1 MCFFYIINNINKINL
16 CEIGMTIENN
26 KKLLD
31 YAKYLW
37 LKEKKFIPF
46 PYILLNSSILL
57 NKCYDTIF
65 PLLNKESLKIN
76 FFLLKKV
83 RCFVKKQYRY

>member
-1 MCFFYIINNINKINL
+1 
-16 CEIGMTIENN
+16 MTIENN

-65 PLLNKESLKIN
+65 PLLNKESLKIS
-76 FFLLKKV
+76 FKKLCCKISAAS
-83 RCFVKKQYRY
+83 CFKNMG

>member
-1 MCFFYIINNINKINL
+1 
-16 CEIGMTIENN
+16 MTIENN

-57 NKCYDTIF
+57 
-65 PLLNKESLKIN
+65 
-76 FFLLKKV
+76 KKM
-83 RCFVKKQYRY
+83 

>member
-1 MCFFYIINNINKINL
+1 
-16 CEIGMTIENN
+16 MTIENN

-57 NKCYDTIF
+57 KKCYDKCLHKDLIKF
-65 PLLNKESLKIN
+65 VSKFAYSRKNQKFERIYVDFDELA
-76 FFLLKKV
+76 KK
-83 RCFVKKQYRY
+83 RCK

>member
-1 MCFFYIINNINKINL
+1 MCFSYIINNINKINL

-46 PYILLNSSILL
+46 PYILLNSS
-57 NKCYDTIF
+57 
-65 PLLNKESLKIN
+65 S
-76 FFLLKKV
+76 
-83 RCFVKKQYRY
+83 R

>member
-1 MCFFYIINNINKINL
+1 MCFSYIINNINKINL

-46 PYILLNSSILL
+46 PYILLNSSKCLHKDLIKFVSKFAYSQKIKNLKEYMLILM
-57 NKCYDTIF
+57 
-65 PLLNKESLKIN
+65 S
-76 FFLLKKV
+76 LLKKM
-83 RCFVKKQYRY
+83 